1 MKAFLA
7 GVAAAAV
14 IAIVAALVLADLG
27 LTSASVF
34 SSQNIR
40 L

>member
-7 GVAAAAV
+7 GAVAAVV

-27 LTSASVF
+27 LTTASVF
-34 SSQNIR
+34 SSANIR